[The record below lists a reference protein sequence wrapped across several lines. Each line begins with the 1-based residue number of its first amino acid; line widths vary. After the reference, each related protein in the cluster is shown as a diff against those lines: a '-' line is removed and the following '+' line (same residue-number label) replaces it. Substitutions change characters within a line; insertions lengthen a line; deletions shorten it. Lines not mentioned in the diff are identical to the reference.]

1 MGWNDNHETIFCLR
15 GEGRQPPPFFLWL
28 KAIKIEQ
35 AERSSSYL
43 DTYRNNSH
51 VFSHGVNQLEM

>member
-1 MGWNDNHETIFCLR
+1 MKLCPVDGVR
-15 GEGRQPPPFFLWL
+15 GDSPPIFLWL
-28 KAIKIEQ
+28 KAIKIER

-51 VFSHGVNQLEM
+51 VFLHGENQLEM